1 MPACPSW
8 PKGLRRARR
17 RGRQSIASRARREHV
32 QPPPA
37 AAASP
42 GRSRRWSGARRRSPR
57 SLLRIGSKSKLRLEM
72 LRNAVRRAVSWQ
84 PSGVAASHC
93 TLNGPVY
100 SPPTGRRQRTSFGV
114 MPRRP
119 ERSCA
124 STAAVPPV
132 WRPGALQPANASLD
146 QRRATFYA
154 APRCL
159 ALRKKCERSCAASPA
174 PAGERSSPPSIRA
187 PRVPQV

>member
-1 MPACPSW
+1 MLAWPSW
-8 PKGLRRARR
+8 PTGLRRARR
-17 RGRQSIASRARREHV
+17 RGRQSITSRARREHV
-32 QPPPA
+32 EPPPA

-42 GRSRRWSGARRRSPR
+42 GRTRRWSGASTRSPR

-100 SPPTGRRQRTSFGV
+100 SPPTGRRQRTLSGV

-132 WRPGALQPANASLD
+132 WRWDALQLANVSLD
-146 QRRATFYA
+146 QRRASFDA

-159 ALRKKCERSCAASPA
+159 ALRQNLERSRAASPA

>member
-1 MPACPSW
+1 MQAWPSW

-72 LRNAVRRAVSWQ
+72 LRNAVRRALSRQ
-84 PSGVAASHC
+84 PSGIAASHC
-93 TLNGPVY
+93 TLNGPAY
-100 SPPTGRRQRTSFGV
+100 SPPTGRRQRTSSGV
-114 MPRRP
+114 IARRST
-119 ERSCA
+119 RSCA

-132 WRPGALQPANASLD
+132 WRPSALQLANASLD
-146 QRRATFYA
+146 QRRANFDA
-154 APRCL
+154 QPRCRPV
-159 ALRKKCERSCAASPA
+159 RKNCERSCAASPA
-174 PAGERSSPPSIRA
+174 LAGERSKPPYIRA